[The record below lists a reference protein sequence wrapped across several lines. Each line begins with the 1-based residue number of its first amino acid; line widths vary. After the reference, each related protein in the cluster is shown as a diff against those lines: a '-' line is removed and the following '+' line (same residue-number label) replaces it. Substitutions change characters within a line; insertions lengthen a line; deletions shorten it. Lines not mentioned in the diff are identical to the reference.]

1 MTGETL
7 VLRLGYVRL
16 GLVRLGLDRL
26 GLVRL
31 NANSTFRHRH
41 ILSQILCLKARKP

>member
-1 MTGETL
+1 MVCLHCKRDWLNSGAK
-7 VLRLGYVRL
+7 
-16 GLVRLGLDRL
+16 VRLGLDRL

-41 ILSQILCLKARKP
+41 ILS